1 MITFCSRDPKT
12 SSKLF
17 IRWWGTTDGSNMNPI
32 VNKIVPWGL
41 ELMKSSSLA
50 DNEAGDDTICIPPM
64 FKNVDGCSR
73 G

>member
-1 MITFCSRDPKT
+1 
-12 SSKLF
+12 
-17 IRWWGTTDGSNMNPI
+17 MNPI

-41 ELMKSSSLA
+41 ELMKLSSFA
-50 DNEAGDDTICIPPM
+50 DNEAGDDAICIPPM